1 MIYVLGAILIY
12 MLFINPDLFMAK
24 WLVIGVSRV
33 CVCVCVWVC
42 AWVSACARHMHC
54 VLRLD

>member
-1 MIYVLGAILIY
+1 MIYALGAILIY

-33 CVCVCVWVC
+33 CVCVCVCVGVC
-42 AWVSACARHMHC
+42 MGECVCKAYALCAKT
-54 VLRLD
+54 